1 MKVATKQAGENM
13 DRKGKKVNKAHIGE
27 CRFGCMSTRRSEPRF
42 PADQPVTVQ
51 VTDSNDLLQSNG
63 IITGFSMSG
72 ITLQTSSAIA
82 PDCDIKISWPRG
94 VVSGKVRY
102 CRRQGPSV
110 FRVGVKI
117 TEVVGGASAMAA

>member
-1 MKVATKQAGENM
+1 M
-13 DRKGKKVNKAHIGE
+13 DRREKRFNKAHIGE
-27 CRFGCMSTRRSEPRF
+27 CRWAYMSTRRSEPRF

-51 VTDSNDLLQSNG
+51 VTDSNDFLQSDG

-72 ITLQTSSAIA
+72 ITLQTSSAVA
-82 PDCDIKISWPRG
+82 PDSDIKIAWPRG

-102 CRRQGPSV
+102 CRKERPKV

-117 TEVVGGASAMAA
+117 TEVIEIGSIPIVSQTA

>member
-1 MKVATKQAGENM
+1 
-13 DRKGKKVNKAHIGE
+13 
-27 CRFGCMSTRRSEPRF
+27 MSTRRSEPRF

-72 ITLQTSSAIA
+72 ITLQTYSAIT
-82 PDCDIKISWPRG
+82 PDSDIKITWPRG
-94 VVSGKVRY
+94 VVSGRVRY
-102 CRRQGPSV
+102 CDKQGPKV

-117 TEVVGGASAMAA
+117 TDVVDIAEIPVASQTA

>member
-1 MKVATKQAGENM
+1 M
-13 DRKGKKVNKAHIGE
+13 DRQEKRFNKAQIGE
-27 CRFGCMSTRRSEPRF
+27 CRCAYMSTRLSEPRF

-51 VTDSNDLLQSNG
+51 VTDSNGLLQSDG

-72 ITLQTSSAIA
+72 IALQTSSAVA
-82 PDCDIKISWPRG
+82 PDSDIKIAWPRG

-102 CRRQGPSV
+102 CRKQRPKV

-117 TEVVGGASAMAA
+117 TEVIEIGAIPVAS

>member
-1 MKVATKQAGENM
+1 
-13 DRKGKKVNKAHIGE
+13 
-27 CRFGCMSTRRSEPRF
+27 MSTRRSEPRF
-42 PADQPVTVQ
+42 PADQPVAVQ
-51 VTDSNDLLQSNG
+51 VTDSNDFLQSDG

-82 PDCDIKISWPRG
+82 PDSDIKITWPRG

-102 CRRQGPSV
+102 CRKQRPNV

-117 TEVVGGASAMAA
+117 TEVVDIAEIPLASQTA

>member
-1 MKVATKQAGENM
+1 
-13 DRKGKKVNKAHIGE
+13 
-27 CRFGCMSTRRSEPRF
+27 MSTRRSEPRF

-51 VTDSNDLLQSNG
+51 VTDSNDLLQSDG

-82 PDCDIKISWPRG
+82 PDSDIKITWPRG

-102 CRRQGPSV
+102 CRKQRPKV

-117 TEVVGGASAMAA
+117 TEVAGVGEIPAASQTA